1 MYLEEEVMS
10 KDYAVAIRECLT
22 KYGFDDLDENQADD
36 ALDSIE
42 GFICD
47 LAHWGWD
54 YDAWEDNQ

>member
-1 MYLEEEVMS
+1 MS